1 VPATAD
7 ELKGV
12 PLFSGLSERQ
22 LRRLGRNFK
31 ERSFRPGVEIVR
43 QGHMSGVDFFV
54 IVDGSVAVTVD
65 GKQVA
70 LLGPGDHFGELA
82 LIGERERSSTVTA
95 LEPVRCVSM
104 ASWHFRRF
112 VTANPDVSWK
122 LLQHLVDLLG
132 EKERDAGPARR
143 RRPTRSQG

>member
-1 VPATAD
+1 
-7 ELKGV
+7 
-12 PLFSGLSERQ
+12 
-22 LRRLGRNFK
+22 
-31 ERSFRPGVEIVR
+31 
-43 QGHMSGVDFFV
+43 MSGVDFFV

-65 GKQVA
+65 GKEVA
-70 LLGPGDHFGELA
+70 RLGPGDHFGELA

-112 VTANPDVSWK
+112 VTANPGVSWK

-132 EKERDAGPARR
+132 EKERHADSARR
-143 RRPTRSQG
+143 RRPTRSQS

>member
-1 VPATAD
+1 VAATAA

-22 LRRLGRNFK
+22 LRRLGRDFK

-54 IVDGSVAVTVD
+54 IVDGNVSVTVD
-65 GKQVA
+65 GKEVTR
-70 LLGPGDHFGELA
+70 LGAGDHFGELA

-95 LEPVRCVSM
+95 LDRVRCVSM

-112 VTANPDVSWK
+112 VNANPDVSWK

-132 EKERDAGPARR
+132 ERERDGGSVKRR
-143 RRPTRSQG
+143 RRPRPDD

>member
-1 VPATAD
+1 MPATAE

-65 GKQVA
+65 GKEVA
-70 LLGPGDHFGELA
+70 RLGPGDHFGELA

-132 EKERDAGPARR
+132 EKERGADSAKR

>member
-65 GKQVA
+65 GKEVA
-70 LLGPGDHFGELA
+70 RLGPGDHFGELA
-82 LIGERERSSTVTA
+82 LIGERERSS
-95 LEPVRCVSM
+95 RCA
-104 ASWHFRRF
+104 ASRWPPGTS
-112 VTANPDVSWK
+112 VGS
-122 LLQHLVDLLG
+122 
-132 EKERDAGPARR
+132 
-143 RRPTRSQG
+143 

>member
-95 LEPVRCVSM
+95 LEPARCVSM

>member
-1 VPATAD
+1 MPATAD
-7 ELKGV
+7 ELRGV

-65 GKQVA
+65 GKEVA